1 MKFLANSIAWK
12 VMLPII
18 TFFALVLFALIAIVP
33 QNLEQ
38 RLLQDVEASARN
50 SVDQLKSLRH
60 YYTQNIVQAV
70 VSDTD
75 ISASTK
81 HEGINGVIPVP
92 ATFLHDISGVMSSA
106 DTQYELYSPYPFK
119 QRQGR
124 SLDAFAQRAWDALN
138 KQSDATYIEHSKQ
151 NGRDI
156 VRVGVADTLN
166 AQACVACHNAHPDS
180 PKTDWQLGDVRGV
193 LEVSV
198 DVSEQFSSNQRF
210 TAALIAVLIV
220 LLGAVLVVIRLSFYK
235 FIQNRVR
242 RINRAVDRVVEGDLS
257 HELDCGASSDELAQ
271 VMRSLNRVT
280 RSYRETIELIGG
292 AASKLKGRAA
302 QLGDVVAS
310 ATSGA
315 TKQALLSA
323 HTQSAMTQMLDTV
336 DLVSAAADE
345 ANLAA
350 GHTQTVSDQGRD
362 VVAGS
367 VTVIER
373 MSTQAENSAE
383 IIEKL
388 QLSVERIG
396 TVSSVIGSIAEQTN
410 LLALNAAIEAAR
422 AGAHGRGFAVVADE
436 VRALANKTMQSTEEI
451 NEIIAVLQT
460 TTEAMVSSMALTNEQ
475 AGAAVLQIQDT
486 QRALASIGEQIAQ
499 INEVNARIK
508 VSTDEQTATAAGVN
522 ESIHQ
527 IASISESVEQGAE
540 QIASNAE
547 DLDQLAQAM
556 LVRCQGFKTE

>member
-1 MKFLANSIAWK
+1 
-12 VMLPII
+12 MLPII
-18 TFFALVLFALIAIVP
+18 LFFVLVLAALIAIVP

-50 SVDQLKSLRH
+50 SVEQLKSLRS

-70 VSDTD
+70 ISDPE
-75 ISASTK
+75 ISASTQHK
-81 HEGINGVIPVP
+81 DINGVIPVP
-92 ATFLHDISGVMSSA
+92 ATFLHDISGVMSSDDA
-106 DTQYELYSPYPFK
+106 KYELYSPYPFRA
-119 QRQGR
+119 RQGR
-124 SLDAFAQRAWDALN
+124 ALDDFGQRAWDALN
-138 KQSDATYIEHSKQ
+138 KQADATYTELTKQ
-151 NGRDI
+151 NGRDV

-166 AQACVACHNAHPDS
+166 AQACVACHNSHPDS

-198 DVSEQFSSNQRF
+198 DVSEQFASNQRF
-210 TAALIAVLIV
+210 AIALIVVLLVLLAAVL
-220 LLGAVLVVIRLSFYK
+220 AVIRLSFYK
-235 FIQNRVR
+235 FIQSKVR
-242 RINRAVDRVVEGDLS
+242 RINKAVDRVVEGDLS
-257 HELDCGASSDELAQ
+257 VELDCGGSEDELAQ

-292 AASKLKGRAA
+292 AASKLKDRAA
-302 QLGDVVAS
+302 QLGEVVAT
-310 ATSGA
+310 AKSGA
-315 TKQALLSA
+315 SRQSALSLE
-323 HTQSAMTQMLDTV
+323 TESAMTQMLGTV
-336 DLVSAAADE
+336 ELVNSGADE
-345 ANLAA
+345 ANEAA
-350 GHTQTVSDQGRD
+350 ENTQSVSDEGRE

-367 VTVIER
+367 VAVIEK
-373 MSTQAENSAE
+373 MSEQAESSAQ

-388 QLSVERIG
+388 QVSVERIG

-422 AGAHGRGFAVVADE
+422 AGTHGRGFAVVADE

-451 NEIIAVLQT
+451 NEIIAVLQN

-475 AGAAVLQIQDT
+475 ADAAVLQIQDT

-508 VSTDEQTATAAGVN
+508 VSTQEQTATTADVN
-522 ESIHQ
+522 ESIQQ

-540 QIASNAE
+540 QIGISAE
-547 DLDQLAQAM
+547 SLDQLAQDM
-556 LVRCQGFKTE
+556 FERCQGFKTE